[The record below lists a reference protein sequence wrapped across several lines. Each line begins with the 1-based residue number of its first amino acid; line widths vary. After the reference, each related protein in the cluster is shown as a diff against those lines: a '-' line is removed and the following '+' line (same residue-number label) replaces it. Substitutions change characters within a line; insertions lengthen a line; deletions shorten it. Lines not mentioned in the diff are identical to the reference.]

1 MPVVFGYLLY
11 TIAKE
16 NGEGSGESSFAAVE
30 EKIMQ
35 QTGIWGIL
43 VLQDQIRKFSLLF
56 FKSLAL
62 DDKSTMITAVD

>member
-16 NGEGSGESSFAAVE
+16 NGEGSGESSFTAVV

-43 VLQDQIRKFSLLF
+43 VNNQIPNVLRK
-56 FKSLAL
+56 KIG
-62 DDKSTMITAVD
+62 TMRA

>member
-43 VLQDQIRKFSLLF
+43 VNNQIPNVLRK
-56 FKSLAL
+56 KIG
-62 DDKSTMITAVD
+62 TMRA

>member
-1 MPVVFGYLLY
+1 MSDAGRVYQFFGYLLY

-35 QTGIWGIL
+35 QTGI
-43 VLQDQIRKFSLLF
+43 
-56 FKSLAL
+56 
-62 DDKSTMITAVD
+62 

>member
-43 VLQDQIRKFSLLF
+43 VNSRIPNVLRK
-56 FKSLAL
+56 KIG
-62 DDKSTMITAVD
+62 TMCA

>member
-16 NGEGSGESSFAAVE
+16 NGEGSGESSFAAVV

-35 QTGIWGIL
+35 QTGI
-43 VLQDQIRKFSLLF
+43 
-56 FKSLAL
+56 
-62 DDKSTMITAVD
+62 